1 MIPNLPHSCA
11 FRLFQQSSNPRH
23 LLQGSAQCQTVT
35 GIHALVSHLAQQPF
49 HVIDPLQLLGKG
61 HGQHVL
67 MGEFFH
73 GVQSAVD
80 GRFVHER
87 LFDPAPQQPSTHG
100 GGGFIHQPQER
111 AFLGTVPQ
119 AFRQFQIAPGIPI
132 QQHGFRSLINPQSGD
147 VLQRILLGVAQVM
160 HQGSCRTGTGTVFL
174 RQPQGRQILQGKM
187 LAQGFRRI
195 LILEAAAAFLRGRN
209 FLPQVAG
216 MELHQVGGN
225 DFDGADPCHLVRQ
238 GLLRM
243 FHLMDKELTSG
254 HVCKG

>member
-1 MIPNLPHSCA
+1 M
-11 FRLFQQSSNPRH
+11 
-23 LLQGSAQCQTVT
+23 QGSAQCQTVT

-132 QQHGFRSLINPQSGD
+132 QQHGFRALINPQGGD
-147 VLQRILLGVAQVM
+147 VLQRILLSVAQVM
-160 HQGSCRTGTGTVFL
+160 HQCPCRTGTGTVFL

-187 LAQGFRRI
+187 LAQGFRCI
-195 LILEAAAAFLRGRN
+195 LILEAAAAFLRGRD
-209 FLPQVAG
+209 FLPEVAG

-243 FHLMDKELTSG
+243 LHLVDEEFARG
-254 HVCKG
+254 HVCKGQSRFLPGEVNG